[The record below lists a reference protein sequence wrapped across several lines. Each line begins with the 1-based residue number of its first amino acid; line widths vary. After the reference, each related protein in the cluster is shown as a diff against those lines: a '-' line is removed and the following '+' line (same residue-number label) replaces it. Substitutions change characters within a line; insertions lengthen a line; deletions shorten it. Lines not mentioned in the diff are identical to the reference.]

1 MREKLYGTLTKIEQA
16 NKKNEKSIE
25 PYKICALRNLT
36 RQRDLSNSLV
46 NPFFEVAAPSVVRQN
61 G

>member
-1 MREKLYGTLTKIEQA
+1 MK
-16 NKKNEKSIE
+16 KSIE

-36 RQRDLSNSLV
+36 RQRDLSNSLD